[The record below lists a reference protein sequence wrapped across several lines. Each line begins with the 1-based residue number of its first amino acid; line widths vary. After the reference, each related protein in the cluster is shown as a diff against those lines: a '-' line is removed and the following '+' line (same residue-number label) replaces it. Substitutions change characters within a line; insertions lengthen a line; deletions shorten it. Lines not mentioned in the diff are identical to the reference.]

1 MKKLKNA
8 MKGIVGAVLYK
19 VAMLAI
25 LLVSGPAALM
35 AQNTA
40 GDYTAGTN
48 ALTTVAE
55 EIAKYVPIMVK
66 LCYAIAGVVA
76 IVGAISVY
84 IAMNKRRA
92 GCQEENHDGRGRLHL
107 PDCGGTGTSA
117 VFRYRRLKRR
127 RDERQGRTLSGLP
140 VVQGASAAS

>member
-8 MKGIVGAVLYK
+8 KKGIVGAVLYK

-84 IAMNKRRA
+84 IAMNN
-92 GCQEENHDGRGRLHL
+92 EEQDVKKKIMMVVGACIFLIAAAQAL
-107 PDCGGTGTSA
+107 PLFFGIGG
-117 VFRYRRLKRR
+117 
-127 RDERQGRTLSGLP
+127 
-140 VVQGASAAS
+140 